1 MAVSPTYRYSS
12 VLSFFNTVYKKP
24 GQFSPTIDA
33 AQQIKATLD
42 AAKVQQSFQQYYAGI
57 ANQLEGIRQ
66 GVVKPTEDWELTAG
80 FYQAQGTPF
89 RVTVEDGKPK
99 ITAQA
104 DDEMTGR
111 SVVQK
116 RQLQAAIASLDG
128 LFQQYDD
135 QQTKFSLNY
144 KLAEASDRL
153 NQMQN
158 FYSPP
163 SANWEF
169 EARRLYKSGTPMQI
183 ALDAKGNVTVL
194 DQTKDL
200 FTDRSVADRKK
211 LQQAMSD
218 WKQIQ
223 AGTKTATELWQFEA
237 LGNKSEGSD
246 FYIDLD
252 DAGKI
257 DIKRNN
263 YQNIVPDFLKIENI
277 EDVKTTAR
285 WQNDALEMYKN
296 GKGFYLDF
304 LGTNIVVK
312 ENNYINIS
320 GLTDPTRFMNNNA
333 QMTGL
338 LNLLS

>member
-1 MAVSPTYRYSS
+1 MAVSPTYRYSG

-42 AAKVQQSFQQYYAGI
+42 AAKVQQSYQQYYAGI

-66 GVVKPTEDWELTAG
+66 GAVKPKEDWELTAG
-80 FYQAQGTPF
+80 YFQAQGTPF
-89 RVTVEDGKPK
+89 RVTVENGKPK
-99 ITAQA
+99 ITEQIN
-104 DDEMTGR
+104 DEMTGR

-116 RQLQAAIASLDG
+116 RQLKKAIESLDG

-135 QQTKFSLNY
+135 QQTKYSLNY

-158 FYSPP
+158 FYSSP

-169 EARRLYKSGTPMQI
+169 EARRLYKAGTPMQI
-183 ALDAKGNVTVL
+183 ALDAKGNVTVI

-200 FTDRSVADRKK
+200 FTDRSVVDRKK
-211 LQQAMSD
+211 LQQAVSD

-223 AGTKTATELWQFEA
+223 AGTKTATELWQYEA

-246 FYIDLD
+246 FYIDLNET
-252 DAGKI
+252 GKVVL
-257 DIKRNN
+257 KNN
-263 YQNIVPDFLKIENI
+263 TYKNIVPEFLQVENI
-277 EDVKTTAR
+277 DDVKTTAK
-285 WQNDALEMYKN
+285 WQKDALEMYKN

-304 LGTNIVVK
+304 LGSNIVVK

-333 QMTGL
+333 QLSGL